1 MKQIFRRKFIPDAGV
16 ISKPHEAVSRR
27 PEKQVSGNWV
37 SGIENAVFN
46 LG

>member
-1 MKQIFRRKFIPDAGV
+1 MKQISHSDFVHDAGV
-16 ISKPHEAVSRR
+16 ILTCHKADSRR
-27 PEKQVSGNWV
+27 PEKQVFGISV